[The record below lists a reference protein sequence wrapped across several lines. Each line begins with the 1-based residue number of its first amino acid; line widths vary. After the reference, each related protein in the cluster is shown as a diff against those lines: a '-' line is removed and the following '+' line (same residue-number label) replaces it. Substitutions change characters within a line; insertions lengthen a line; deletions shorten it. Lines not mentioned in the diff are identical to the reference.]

1 MRIRLNH
8 PAVLKLVS
16 LLIAWLLRLWLATL
30 EIKFA
35 LDERGALPRPARPTL
50 YLFWHEMLLLPAYT
64 HARQGIAVLVSRHHD
79 GELIAQVVR
88 MLGGRTLRGSTRR
101 GGATAV
107 REMMRRARAGHVA
120 ITPDGP
126 RGPRRVLQ
134 GGAVYLASRAGM
146 PVVPVGMAFESPW
159 RAPSWDRMALP
170 RPFSRARCVFG
181 REIEV
186 PAGATREQI
195 ESWRRRVQDAMD
207 DVQARAEALAAPGG
221 DGHARL
227 LTLRQVQGRE
237 E

>member
-126 RGPRRVLQ
+126 RGPRQ
-134 GGAVYLASRAGM
+134 SISPGALALAKMSGM
-146 PVVPVGMAFESPW
+146 PVVPFAIGLADFWEL
-159 RAPSWDRMALP
+159 PSWDRFRVP
-170 RPFSRARCVFG
+170 KPFSVG
-181 REIEV
+181 VGMLGSPVHV
-186 PAGATREQI
+186 PRDADEEQLKTLA
-195 ESWRRRVQDAMD
+195 EKLRVELLALE
-207 DVQARAEALAAPGG
+207 ARADAA
-221 DGHARL
+221 ARK
-227 LTLRQVQGRE
+227 RKQIIADD
-237 E
+237 